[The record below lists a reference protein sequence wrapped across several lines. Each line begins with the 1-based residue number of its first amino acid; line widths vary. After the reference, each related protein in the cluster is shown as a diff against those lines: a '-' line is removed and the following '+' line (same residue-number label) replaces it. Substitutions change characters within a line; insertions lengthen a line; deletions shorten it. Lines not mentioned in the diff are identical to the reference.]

1 MNHAAQSA
9 EIGAQPQLRADA
21 LLECLKAAARF
32 FERPTSELHL
42 LAGLPVGDEGLD
54 ADLFVQAAERAG
66 LWAKTVGMRLQDIV
80 PLQLPAVVFLEDDV
94 PVIILSADQDGSLQ
108 VFDPGRMRTVTMAF
122 DAVHERY
129 LGTAI
134 LIQPDFS
141 RAALFD
147 GKGSGQQG
155 HWLWGVA
162 RRYWRNY
169 TKVIIASALINVLA
183 LASALFILNVY
194 DRVLPNQAIATLW
207 VLAFG
212 VMLAFVFDFILK
224 FARSLIVD
232 HVGRRIDLRV
242 SSALFARVLNADLQ
256 NRPASTGAFVNRVS
270 EYEFVRDFFTSST
283 VTLAIDILF
292 TFLFLFVIYSLAG
305 WIVVVPLIGIIL
317 VVVIGL
323 VVQHLIG
330 REMAAVQEQSA
341 LRHSLMVEAVSSIE
355 TVKSLRGESHLLRKW
370 DQLVR
375 SGSDLQERVRKLS
388 SIGTS
393 GAQFVQQMITVWIV
407 IGGVY
412 RFSEGDMSMGA
423 IIATVIL
430 ANRAS
435 APLGQ
440 LASMLTRARHA
451 VHALKVLDEIMALPD
466 ERDSVSHR
474 VVRTIDKG
482 AIEFRNVEF
491 VYPGSQK
498 KTLNGASFKI
508 EPGEKV
514 GIIGRIGSGKTT
526 IGRLMSGLYHPTG
539 GEVLIDGIDIRQ
551 YHPQEVRSAI
561 CLVVQDADLF
571 QGSVKANLLVGN
583 PSATDADLVRAA
595 RLSGLDQIVAA
606 HPQGFEMPVGE
617 KGSTLSGGQRQIV
630 ALARALVSPFKVLFL
645 DEPTSTMDTMTE
657 RQLINRLK
665 EAVPPDAGF
674 VLCTHR
680 HSALALVDRL
690 LVVDDGRI
698 VADGP
703 KDAVLE
709 ALVKQAGGKQA
720 GGNQAG
726 GNQGGAPQT
735 GGRQT
740 ITGRIRPVDPRRTGQ
755 TPGSPPEDE
764 QAP

>member
-1 MNHAAQSA
+1 MSHAAESA
-9 EIGAQPQLRADA
+9 ELSTEPGTRSDD

-32 FERPTSELHL
+32 FERPTSDLHL
-42 LAGLPVGDEGLD
+42 LAGLPVGESGLD
-54 ADLFVQAAERAG
+54 SDLFVQAAERAG
-66 LWAKTVGMRLQDIV
+66 LWARTVEMRLQDIV
-80 PLQLPAVVFLEDDV
+80 PLQLPAVVFLKDDV
-94 PVIILSADQDGSLQ
+94 TAIILSAGPDGSLQ
-108 VFDPGRMRTVTMAF
+108 IFDPGKLRTETMSF
-122 DAVHERY
+122 EAVQEQY
-129 LGTAI
+129 LGAAI
-134 LIQPDFS
+134 IVQPDFS
-141 RAALFD
+141 RSALFD
-147 GKGSGQQG
+147 GKGTGQQG

-169 TKVIIASALINVLA
+169 TKVIIASVLINVLA

-194 DRVLPNQAIATLW
+194 DRVLPNEAIATLW

-212 VMLAFVFDFILK
+212 VMLAFVFDFVLK

-256 NRPASTGAFVNRVS
+256 HRPASTGTFVNRVS

-292 TFLFLFVIYSLAG
+292 TFLFLFVIHALAG
-305 WIVVVPLIGIIL
+305 WVVVVPLIGII
-317 VVVIGL
+317 VVVVLGL

-330 REMAAVQEQSA
+330 RVMAAVQEQSE

-355 TVKSLRGESHLLRKW
+355 TVKSLRGENHLLRKW

-375 SGSDLQERVRKLS
+375 SGSELQERVRKLS
-388 SIGTS
+388 SVGTT
-393 GAQFVQQMITVWIV
+393 GAQFVQQMIGVWIV

-451 VHALKVLDEIMALPD
+451 IHALKILDQIMALPD

-482 AIEFRNVEF
+482 AIEFRHVEF
-491 VYPGSQK
+491 SYPGSQR

-539 GEVLIDGIDIRQ
+539 GEVLIDGIDVRH

-571 QGSVKANLLVGN
+571 EGSAKANLLIGN

-595 RLSGLDQIVAA
+595 RLSGLDEIIAA
-606 HPQGFEMPVGE
+606 HPQGFEMPIGE
-617 KGSTLSGGQRQIV
+617 KGSTLSGGQRQIM

-657 RQLINRLK
+657 RLLINRLK
-665 EAVPPDAGF
+665 EAVPADAGF

-690 LVVDDGRI
+690 LVIDDGRI

-703 KDAVLE
+703 KDAVLA
-709 ALVKQAGGKQA
+709 ALVKQAGGSRQA
-720 GGNQAG
+720 SENHAYV
-726 GNQGGAPQT
+726 
-735 GGRQT
+735 RQ
-740 ITGRIRPVDPRRTGQ
+740 
-755 TPGSPPEDE
+755 
-764 QAP
+764 